1 MQPTLSTDI
10 ADNKYILN
18 YCFDEYKDRPGNNII
33 DLNDKELNKISIQP
47 NFQYYQNHKF
57 NKLSQNLK
65 KKKKNQTLSILHTN
79 ICSINANLEN
89 LELLLNNLEHNFN
102 IIAVS
107 ET

>member
-10 ADNKYILN
+10 ADNRYILN

-47 NFQYYQNHKF
+47 NFQSILSKSWISQIKPEPER
-57 NKLSQNLK
+57 NK
-65 KKKKNQTLSILHTN
+65 TLSILHTN
-79 ICSINANLEN
+79 ICSINANPEN
-89 LELLLNNLEHNFN
+89 LELLLNNIEHNFD
-102 IIAVS
+102 IIAVC

>member
-57 NKLSQNLK
+57 HKLSQNL
-65 KKKKNQTLSILHTN
+65 KKKNQTLSILHTN